1 MNNFDRLASVYDGL
15 GTMAFGGALHASQ
28 CTLLDAL
35 PPSGRV
41 LVIGGG
47 TGRFLSEFLAVNSF
61 SSVIY
66 VESSEAMLRRAAAR
80 LSADDTKRVTFRHGS
95 WDQIAGDEV
104 FDLVCTQCFLD
115 CFAPSELAPVMDRL
129 DSCLAPNGAWLFH
142 DFDVSGRGPL
152 SRAWRRAV
160 VRILYSFFGLA
171 CGVQPRVLPNLATAF
186 AARGF
191 VESAATEHLGG
202 LLVNRLYLRA

>member
-47 TGRFLSEFLAVNSF
+47 TGRFLSELLARNRTAA
-61 SSVIY
+61 VIY
-66 VESSEAMLRRAAAR
+66 VELSEAMLRRAAAR
-80 LSADDTKRVTFRHGS
+80 LSADDAERVTFRHGS
-95 WDQIAGDEV
+95 WDQIAGEEI

-115 CFAPSELAPVMDRL
+115 CFAPPELTPVMDRL
-129 DSCLAPNGAWLFH
+129 DTCLAPDGAWLFH

-191 VESAATEHLGG
+191 VASASTELLGG
-202 LLVNRLYLRA
+202 LLVNRLYFRV

>member
-35 PPSGRV
+35 PPGGRV
-41 LVIGGG
+41 LMIGGG
-47 TGRFLSEFLAVNSF
+47 TGRFLSEFLARNRGAA
-61 SSVIY
+61 VIY
-66 VESSEAMLRRAAAR
+66 VELSEAMLRRAAAR
-80 LSADDTKRVTFRHGS
+80 LTADDTERVTFRHGS

-129 DSCLAPNGAWLFH
+129 DTCLAPNGAWLFH

-160 VRILYSFFGLA
+160 VRVLYSFFGLV
-171 CGVQPRVLPNLATAF
+171 CGLQPRALPNLAAAF
-186 AARGF
+186 DTRGF

-202 LLVNRLYLRA
+202 LLVNRLYVRA

>member
-35 PPSGRV
+35 PPCGRV

-47 TGRFLSEFLAVNSF
+47 TGRFLSELLARNRTAA
-61 SSVIY
+61 VIY
-66 VESSEAMLRRAAAR
+66 VELSEAMLRRAAAR
-80 LSADDTKRVTFRHGS
+80 LSADDAERVTFRHGS

-115 CFAPSELAPVMDRL
+115 CFAPPELTPVMDRL
-129 DSCLAPNGAWLFH
+129 DTCLAPEGAWLFH

-152 SRAWRRAV
+152 SRAWRRTV
-160 VRILYSFFGLA
+160 VRLLYSFFGRV
-171 CGVQPRVLPNLATAF
+171 CGVRPRALPNLATAF

-191 VESAATEHLGG
+191 VASASTEHLGG
-202 LLVNRLYLRA
+202 LLVNRLYLRV